1 MWALGHAITTLKHH
15 RDDFRALQK
24 RGMERNSSWDL
35 AAQQYEQVFEWA
47 LVSELWGPWLDFLFS
62 RRLQASPQ
70 GLHPNLCRSTLL
82 TASKRGHGHVVGLP
96 SGTSGGAAAGLSS
109 NRSIIH
115 GRLLDDSFK
124 EGQFSTRAPLGG
136 MWIDY

>member
-62 RRLQASPQ
+62 R
-70 GLHPNLCRSTLL
+70 
-82 TASKRGHGHVVGLP
+82 
-96 SGTSGGAAAGLSS
+96 
-109 NRSIIH
+109 
-115 GRLLDDSFK
+115 
-124 EGQFSTRAPLGG
+124 
-136 MWIDY
+136 